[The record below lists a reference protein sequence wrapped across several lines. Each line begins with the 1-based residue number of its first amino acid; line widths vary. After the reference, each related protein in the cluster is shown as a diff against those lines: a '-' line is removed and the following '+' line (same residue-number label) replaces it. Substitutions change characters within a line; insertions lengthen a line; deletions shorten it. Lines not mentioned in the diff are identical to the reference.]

1 MREKDIYES
10 MNQGI
15 LLCDEES
22 RILYFNSSYGRF
34 IGYKLDDVCGQ
45 PIRDIRPG
53 AVAPD
58 VIAKGQPQE
67 SLLRVENGQEYFA
80 DVYPVRENGKIVGSV
95 SVVTSMMNA
104 NCIKDKMIKL
114 EEQERVMKD
123 RLARTNG
130 THYSFE
136 QIICSSPKTLETI
149 AKAKKVARHPVNIL
163 LQGESGCGKELFA
176 QSIHN
181 ESERRDAPFV
191 AINCAALNK
200 TMLESELFGYE
211 NGAFTGAKKGGK
223 PGLFETAKGGTLFLD
238 EISEMDYDLQAKL
251 LRVLQEKK
259 FRRIGGLHEID
270 TDVRLICACNV
281 NLQQYIEEKKF
292 RMDLYYRIAV
302 FPLTI
307 PPLRERREDIKSLAD
322 YYLQVAEIQN
332 KQSYRF
338 SDEVKERMYCY
349 DWPGNVRELRNTVE
363 YCALMA
369 MGTDI
374 TMDCLPPSLLQGQQ
388 VVPEQNVI
396 PLDQR
401 IREFEKNEIM
411 RTLEIYGHTTDG
423 KKKAA
428 KALGI
433 SLSSLYNKIGKS
445 NE

>member
-1 MREKDIYES
+1 MREKAIYEA

-15 LLCDEES
+15 LLCDEMS
-22 RILYFNSSYGRF
+22 RILYFNKSYGQF
-34 IGYKLDDVCGQ
+34 IGCELEEVRGMPIKL
-45 PIRDIRPG
+45 IRPG
-53 AVAPD
+53 AVVPD
-58 VIAKGQPQE
+58 VIATGEPQE
-67 SLLRVENGQEYFA
+67 SLLRVENEQEYFA
-80 DVYPVRENGKIVGSV
+80 DVYPVREDGKIVGSV

-104 NCIKDKMIKL
+104 NCIKNKMLHL
-114 EEQERVMKD
+114 EEQEKIMKD
-123 RLARTNG
+123 CLTRTNG

-136 QIICSSPKTLETI
+136 QIICKSPKTLETI
-149 AKAKKVARHPVNIL
+149 ERARKVARHPVNVL

-181 ESERRDAPFV
+181 ESDRRDAPFI

-211 NGAFTGAKKGGK
+211 NGAFTGARKGGK

-302 FPLTI
+302 FPLKI
-307 PPLRERREDIKSLAD
+307 PPLRERREDIMPLAAH
-322 YYLQVAEIQN
+322 YLQVAQIQN
-332 KQSYRF
+332 KQDYHF
-338 SDEVKERMYCY
+338 SDEVRECMYCY
-349 DWPGNVRELRNTVE
+349 DWPGNVRELRNTIE
-363 YCALMA
+363 YAALMTL
-369 MGTDI
+369 GDEI
-374 TMDCLPPSLLQGQQ
+374 TLDCLPPSLLQGQQ
-388 VVPEQNVI
+388 MRLEEAVI

-401 IREFEKNEIM
+401 LREFERNEIM
-411 RTLEIYGHTTDG
+411 RTLELYGKTTDG

-433 SLSSLYNKIGKS
+433 SLSSLYNKIGKTI
-445 NE
+445 E